1 MSPPDS
7 LRYPHNESRTES
19 PEREEDMK
27 DTVSL
32 MLREEWKEKGKS
44 GCSHPELGKEY
55 SFSGTT
61 TGWFVCTTCGHRI
74 RVEQA

>member
-1 MSPPDS
+1 
-7 LRYPHNESRTES
+7 
-19 PEREEDMK
+19 MK

-32 MLREEWKEKGKS
+32 MLREEWKDKGKS

-61 TGWFVCTTCGHRI
+61 TGWFVCTTGGHRI